1 MSRRRLR
8 AVAALPV
15 VIALL
20 ARPLAA
26 AGQSC
31 VGDCDGDGTVTVN
44 ELIQG
49 VRMGL
54 EGPAG
59 SACLAAFDVVQD
71 GTVLINEVLLGVISL
86 LEGCLAPTPTPTP
99 VPTETATP
107 SPSESPT
114 PTGTPLPT
122 DTPTVTPTVPA
133 VAGRWREDPLSVV
146 GSTCFPVLTD
156 EFAADLAAR
165 GPCEQ
170 EVTNTGDLAVH
181 VVDCTD
187 KALDGS
193 LDRDGTIHL
202 VHPSESEVVEG
213 CTVALDVSA
222 TIPAAVSPT
231 TARYAFRVSFSGSCP
246 LANCLIDAEGTW
258 TRLSP

>member
-1 MSRRRLR
+1 MC
-8 AVAALPV
+8 AAAALPL
-15 VIALL
+15 VIVLL
-20 ARPLAA
+20 ARPFAA
-26 AGQSC
+26 AGQAC

-54 EGPAG
+54 EGPVA
-59 SACLAAFDVVQD
+59 SACLAAFDVLQD

-99 VPTETATP
+99 VPTETAAP

-114 PTGTPLPT
+114 PTETPLPT
-122 DTPTVTPTVPA
+122 DTPTVTPTVPP

-146 GSTCFPVLTD
+146 GSTCFPVLTE

-170 EVTNTGDLAVH
+170 EVTNTGALSVH
-181 VVDCTD
+181 VVDCTG
-187 KALDGS
+187 APLDGT
-193 LDRDGTIHL
+193 LDHDGTIHL
-202 VHPSESEVVEG
+202 IHPSVDDEVDG
-213 CTVALDVSA
+213 CTVTLDTSA
-222 TIPAAVSPT
+222 MIPAAMSPT
-231 TARYAFRVSFSGSCP
+231 TARYAFQISFSGSCP
-246 LANCLIDAEGTW
+246 LASCIIDAEGTW
-258 TRLSP
+258 TRLFP